1 MDEPALIA
9 DQNVAIP
16 VGDGTVLR
24 ANVYRPA
31 AEGRYPVIMTLGIY
45 GKDVHFAD
53 GYTAQWEV
61 LKQLQPDIDRNGS
74 SGQYLRWEV
83 VDPERW
89 VPHGYVVITVD
100 GRGSGQSPGYLDPF
114 SPRETQDYYEAIEW
128 AAAQPWSNGKVGL
141 LGISYLAI
149 KQWQVAALQPPHLA
163 AIVPWEG
170 VSDIYREW
178 SHQGGIFGNTF
189 PRAWMPRQ
197 VLVTQHG
204 NAQSPHRD
212 RLSGVRTT
220 GPALS
225 TALLEGNRADHAAD
239 LLAHPLD
246 DAWYAARTPDFER
259 IEVPLLSAGNWGGLG
274 LHLRGNIEG
283 YLRAGSKRK
292 WLSIHIGTHF
302 ESFYAPDY
310 MALQRKFLDRYLK
323 GIDNGWEDE
332 PKVRLAIRRP
342 DGATTRAENEWPL
355 ARTEWTKLYLSG
367 DLSGDLS
374 GGGGGLAARP
384 PEEAGRASYQADGP
398 GFDFSSA
405 PFERD
410 TEFTGP
416 VMARLWI
423 SSDTTDMDIF
433 ATLRAF
439 DPDGTEIVF
448 VGASEPVPVSRGW
461 LRASH
466 RCLDPARS
474 TPYRP
479 YHSHTDIEK
488 LDPGAVYEVEVE
500 IWPTSIVLPKGYR
513 LMLTVQ
519 GRDFELPGLP
529 GRMLHTHPEDR
540 PAGEFG
546 GTDTILTG
554 GAHASYL
561 LMPHIQG

>member
-239 LLAHPLD
+239 LLAHPFGRCLVRGAHAGFRAHRGAVALGRQLGRAGAASARQYRGVPARRLETEMAVD
-246 DAWYAARTPDFER
+246 PHRHPFRELLRTRLHGAAAEVPRSLPEGHRQRLGGRAQGAARHPPAPTAPPRGPKTNGRSRAPSGPSF
-259 IEVPLLSAGNWGGLG
+259 ICPAICPGAG
-274 LHLRGNIEG
+274 
-283 YLRAGSKRK
+283 AGSPR
-292 WLSIHIGTHF
+292 G
-302 ESFYAPDY
+302 
-310 MALQRKFLDRYLK
+310 
-323 GIDNGWEDE
+323 
-332 PKVRLAIRRP
+332 
-342 DGATTRAENEWPL
+342 
-355 ARTEWTKLYLSG
+355 
-367 DLSGDLS
+367 
-374 GGGGGLAARP
+374 P

-519 GRDFELPGLP
+519 GRDFELPDLP